1 MEEIFGKHFS
11 ITEPESINTVIYKVN
26 RTEKEFLDKS
36 PKFTIERLQYY
47 EEYVGKN
54 KKKTFFLM
62 DPAPEGNELV
72 LFSFGKDKVVVNKG
86 FLETK
91 TNLVKVSNTPVPMK
105 FKTLYSEKET
115 EFREFEYTPNLK
127 RPITIID
134 PETTE
139 EVKPK
144 LYYDEST
151 NEVKGKCTLQAD
163 KTYVMFEIREKKDD
177 IRN

>member
-26 RTEKEFLDKS
+26 KTEKEFLNKS
-36 PKFTIERLQYY
+36 PKFTIERLKYS
-47 EEYVGKN
+47 EEYVGNN

-72 LFSFGKDKVVVNKG
+72 IFSFGKDKVVVNNG

-91 TNLVKVSNTPVPMK
+91 TNIVRVSNN
-105 FKTLYSEKET
+105 EKET

-134 PETTE
+134 PETTD

-144 LYYDEST
+144 LYFDEKT
-151 NEVKGKCTLQAD
+151 NEVKGKCILKAN
-163 KTYVMFEIREKKDD
+163 KTYVMFEITDKKD
-177 IRN
+177 RN

>member
-11 ITEPESINTVIYKVN
+11 ITEPETVNTVIYKVN
-26 RTEKEFLDKS
+26 KTEKEFLDKS
-36 PKFTIERLQYY
+36 PKFTIERLEYY

-62 DPAPEGNELV
+62 EPAPEGNQL
-72 LFSFGKDKVVVNKG
+72 LIFSFGKDRIVVNNG
-86 FLETK
+86 FLETS
-91 TNLVKVSNTPVPMK
+91 TNMVKISNTPIPMK
-105 FKTLYSEKET
+105 FKTLYNDEET
-115 EFREFEYTPNLK
+115 EYREFEYTPNIK

-144 LYYDEST
+144 LYFDEDT
-151 NEVKGKCTLQAD
+151 NEVKGKCTLEAR
-163 KTYVMFEIREKKDD
+163 KTYVMFELKEKK
-177 IRN
+177 I

>member
-26 RTEKEFLDKS
+26 KTEKEFLDKS
-36 PKFTIERLQYY
+36 PKFTIERLKYA
-47 EEYVGKN
+47 EEYIGKN

-72 LFSFGKDKVVVNKG
+72 IFSFGKDKVVVNKG

-105 FKTLYSEKET
+105 FKTLYNEEET

-139 EVKPK
+139 EIKPN
-144 LYYDEST
+144 LYYDEET

-163 KTYVMFEIREKKDD
+163 KTYVMFEIREK
-177 IRN
+177 NE

>member
-26 RTEKEFLDKS
+26 KTEKEFLNKS
-36 PKFTIERLQYY
+36 PKFTIERLKYY
-47 EEYVGKN
+47 EEYIGRN

-72 LFSFGKDKVVVNKG
+72 IFSFGKDRVVVNNG
-86 FLETK
+86 FLETR
-91 TNLVKVSNTPVPMK
+91 TNIVRVSNTPVPMR
-105 FKTLYSEKET
+105 FETLYNENET

-134 PETTE
+134 PDTTD

-144 LYYDEST
+144 LYFDEAT
-151 NEVKGKCTLQAD
+151 NEVKGKCILQAN
-163 KTYVMFEIREKKDD
+163 KTYVMFEITDKKD
-177 IRN
+177 RN